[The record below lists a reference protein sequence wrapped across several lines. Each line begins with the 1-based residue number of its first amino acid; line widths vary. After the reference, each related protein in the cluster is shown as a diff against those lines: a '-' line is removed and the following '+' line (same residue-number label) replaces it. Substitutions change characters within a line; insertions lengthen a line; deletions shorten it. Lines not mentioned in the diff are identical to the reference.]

1 MIQLRNAVDTEEF
14 LNNENSEKVINIAEE
29 ILNFDKQ
36 QKGKRLPFNIDDTHL
51 KILSPKV
58 MLQRLA
64 IAIPQ
69 VQAGNTSENVLNV
82 IRQIV

>member
-36 QKGKRLPFNIDDTHL
+36 QKGKRLPFNIDDKHL

-69 VQAGNTSENVLNV
+69 VQAGNTSENLLNV